1 MPQVLP
7 VTAQHI
13 FDAVVA
19 ASGIPWIPKDDDA
32 QYLSWHQL
40 VRENRVCPSFGGLI
54 NDLQRI
60 AHDPDQ
66 LRAYAKRHN
75 LEFPDVRCD

>member
-7 VTAQHI
+7 LTAQEI
-13 FDAVVA
+13 FAAVVA
-19 ASGIPWIPKDDDA
+19 AGCIPWIPDDADA
-32 QYLSWHQL
+32 QYLTWHQL
-40 VRENRVCPSFGGLI
+40 VRENRVPAEFGGLI

-60 AHDPDQ
+60 ADKPLQ

-75 LEFPDVRCD
+75 LEFPDVRRD